1 MWESPRDCI
10 LHWTYRIKLMCLLRV
25 DAGDG
30 QDKRQIHGPRAL
42 VLRAQ
47 PRSSGTPV
55 VVHLEAKY
63 KLHSTLANSKPLC
76 AAVSDAGGFLLG
88 SCGAI
93 QNSTY
98 PIHEPR
104 GHEARIGV

>member
-1 MWESPRDCI
+1 
-10 LHWTYRIKLMCLLRV
+10 MCFLLRV

-30 QDKRQIHGPRAL
+30 QDERQIHGPRAL

-55 VVHLEAKY
+55 VVHLEAKS

-76 AAVSDAGGFLLG
+76 AAVLDAGGFLLG

-93 QNSTY
+93 QNSTS

-104 GHEARIGV
+104 GHEARIGA